1 MQQESC
7 SPSKLAAFYVELRTA
22 KFKSHLVNLN
32 RSFQRD
38 IKEPLHFF
46 EEVYKEGNLSLLKLD
61 QLGEEIETAFKE
73 EFPRHPLPPKFH
85 QQRILVEYVGI
96 NHGSDV
102 LLSIRLF
109 MKGVKQDNG
118 QFIPSHRSTP
128 VLMYQYPKEVS
139 V

>member
-7 SPSKLAAFYVELRTA
+7 SPSKLAAFYEKLRTA
-22 KFKSHLVNLN
+22 KVKSHLVNLN

-38 IKEPLHFF
+38 IKEPLRFF

-85 QQRILVEYVGI
+85 HQPWIGCAIEYTTV
-96 NHGSDV
+96 HE
-102 LLSIRLF
+102 
-109 MKGVKQDNG
+109 
-118 QFIPSHRSTP
+118 RSQARQWP
-128 VLMYQYPKEVS
+128 VYT
-139 V
+139 